1 MIISKEESSALNS
14 LRFLCIITLVF
25 HHTQVDHLAPD
36 VELSSLL
43 RNVHQVL
50 SLPFLP
56 ILFFLSGYLFFYSRH
71 ENQTSIP
78 VSLWL
83 STTYVQKTK
92 KRIKSL
98 LIPYIIWSIISIIYV
113 STIKHTEIKIHS
125 PWDIIILLW
134 DTGNGSPIGLALWY
148 IRNLLVFAILSP
160 VYFIV
165 VKYLKHITL
174 FLLLMLQ
181 ALKIPVD
188 FPYFNEYLLL
198 GSYLSLMEI
207 SVEKA
212 TSYFN
217 WKLCLLGYIIC
228 KISPFLFDIPQVN
241 GFVVISLGIIL
252 LMGLLMKKPIPYK
265 YTVASTFIY
274 LMHPYLTGIRNIF
287 IKYGDSS
294 SIVQDIL
301 IWFATA
307 LTVLLICY
315 GAFYFL
321 KQFAPKLLSVVSGGR
336 V

>member
-1 MIISKEESSALNS
+1 MIISKEESNALNS
-14 LRFLCIITLVF
+14 LRFLCIITLIF
-25 HHTQVDHLAPD
+25 HHTQVDHLVTD

-43 RNVHQVL
+43 RNVHQML

-56 ILFFLSGYLFFYSRH
+56 ILFFLSGYLFFFSKH
-71 ENQTSIP
+71 ENQIS
-78 VSLWL
+78 VSTFSWL
-83 STTYVQKTK
+83 STTYIQKIK
-92 KRIKSL
+92 KRITSL
-98 LIPYIIWSIISIIYV
+98 LIPYIIWSVISIIYV
-113 STIKHTEIKIHS
+113 STIKHAEIKIHS

-134 DTGNGSPIGLALWY
+134 DTGTGSPIGMALWY

-165 VKYLKHITL
+165 VKYLKHLTL
-174 FLLLMLQ
+174 FLLLVMQ
-181 ALKIPVD
+181 ALKIPID

-212 TSYFN
+212 TSYFS
-217 WKLCLLGYIIC
+217 WKLCLLGYVIC
-228 KISPFLFDIPQVN
+228 KITPFFFDVPQVN
-241 GFVVISLGIIL
+241 GFVVISLCMIWLIGIL
-252 LMGLLMKKPIPYK
+252 KKKPIPVK
-265 YTVASTFIY
+265 FTVASTFIY
-274 LMHPYLTGIRNIF
+274 LMHPYLTGIRNVF
-287 IKYGDSS
+287 IKFGDLS
-294 SIVQDIL
+294 SIIQDIS